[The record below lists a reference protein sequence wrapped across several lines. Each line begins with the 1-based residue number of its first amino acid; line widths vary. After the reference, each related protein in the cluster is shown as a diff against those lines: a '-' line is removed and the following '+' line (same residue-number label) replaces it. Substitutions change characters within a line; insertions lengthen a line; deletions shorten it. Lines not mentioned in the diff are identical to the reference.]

1 MIGVSAR
8 VIEAVSGAGLTG
20 WRVGVAGAADRYGT
34 GIGIALNSSL
44 RGVSGTPVAYYGDTP
59 LRIEPEGGDFAAGK
73 VRLAIHCLEISPPN
87 LV

>member
-1 MIGVSAR
+1 MI
-8 VIEAVSGAGLTG
+8 
-20 WRVGVAGAADRYGT
+20 RVG
-34 GIGIALNSSL
+34 IAVRPEKIRLLKDAPSEDLVSL
-44 RGVSGTPVAYYGDTP
+44 RGRVSEVAYYGDTP